1 MSVTKFALLFKITLT
16 FLWFIPLL
24 LFPREW
30 LIGLGMSA
38 SSVYE
43 FVRLLGAAFLALLMG
58 YVLGLR
64 DLNKQIYPVNTIL
77 VGIASNGLASL
88 ILFYFGITKGFN
100 GWTGFGKW
108 WMWASAFLTLL
119 VTALLIAGLIIE
131 ATNNRANPGSL
142 R

>member
-1 MSVTKFALLFKITLT
+1 MS
-16 FLWFIPLL
+16 
-24 LFPREW
+24 E
-30 LIGLGMSA
+30 

-43 FVRLLGAAFLALLMG
+43 FARLLGAAFLALLVG

-64 DLNKQIYPVNTIL
+64 YLNKQIYPVNTIL
-77 VGIASNGLASL
+77 VGILSNGLASL
-88 ILFYFGITKGFN
+88 VLFYFGITKRFN
-100 GWTGFGKW
+100 GWTRVGKW
-108 WMWASAFLTLL
+108 WMWVSAFLTLV